1 MVTSCLNAFKYEDAV
16 RLMVNRR
23 ATPALQVARAHLN
36 LSRWTGALIGIAAVV
51 RSGVGVMSFFA
62 VGPLSGLAAYHLW
75 DAFGSGPIVVEWVL
89 AGLFVVAGIAATQ
102 EKSVRTYR
110 RARIVGWFV
119 VVDTVVYVASIT
131 VELVAALVWGA
142 DLWWKLLAVVM
153 MANAALAAMGVV
165 VIRKATSIHR
175 IQRDLLRGHY
185 VRKPRLP
192 TGTGMVL

>member
-1 MVTSCLNAFKYEDAV
+1 
-16 RLMVNRR
+16 
-23 ATPALQVARAHLN
+23 
-36 LSRWTGALIGIAAVV
+36 
-51 RSGVGVMSFFA
+51 MSFFA

-75 DAFGSGPIVVEWVL
+75 DALGSGPIVVEWIL
-89 AGLFVVAGIAATQ
+89 AGLLIVAGIAATQ

-119 VVDTVVYVASIT
+119 VADTVAYVASIT

-165 VIRKATSIHR
+165 VIRKATSVHR

-185 VRKPRLP
+185 VRKPRL